1 MDVFQASKA
10 LHELR
15 LRYSREVKRREEAE
29 KEVEELRARA
39 ARVSD
44 FRGDGREGF
53 SGDRS
58 GSFVAAFGEGRAR
71 SERSNN
77 SGVDSNSPIGKLRQR
92 FLGVRSEESG
102 EKMPV
107 PRPPQGERHG
117 RAREDVRENPRQAQ
131 AMREAGGAVA
141 TALRESGSDGRP
153 SMSFAGPSSSLSQTV
168 GQGIGGKPNT
178 PRTTSGPPSGTP
190 LIERRIVPGEQ
201 QPRQQVPAVSQR
213 PETTGRPVRPAW
225 QDTGRVRL
233 GGERGGGGSQQL
245 ARPSTPRH
253 GQVFSPQARQQPQ
266 PGRPQVNR
274 YCALEGTGMT
284 RVIPTE
290 IIARRLDLG
299 SVFPSKT
306 S

>member
-1 MDVFQASKA
+1 MDPFQASKA

-39 ARVSD
+39 ARATD

-53 SGDRS
+53 NGDRS
-58 GSFVAAFGEGRAR
+58 GSFVPSFGEGRAR

-92 FLGVRSEESG
+92 FLGVRSEEPS
-102 EKMPV
+102 EKRPV
-107 PRPPQGERHG
+107 PGTPQGERHG
-117 RAREDVRENPRQAQ
+117 RAREGVHDHPRQSQ
-131 AMREAGGAVA
+131 AMREVGGAVA

-153 SMSFAGPSSSLSQTV
+153 SMSFARPSPSLSQTV

-178 PRTTSGPPSGTP
+178 PRTPSGAP

-201 QPRQQVPAVSQR
+201 QPRQQVPVVSQR
-213 PETTGRPVRPAW
+213 PETPGRPVRPAW
-225 QDTGRVRL
+225 QDTGRIRL
-233 GGERGGGGSQQL
+233 GRERGGGGSQQL
-245 ARPSTPRH
+245 TRPSTPRH
-253 GQVFSPQARQQPQ
+253 PQIISPQARQQQSQ

-274 YCALEGTGMT
+274 RCALDGPGMS
-284 RVIPTE
+284 RSE
-290 IIARRLDLG
+290 
-299 SVFPSKT
+299 
-306 S
+306 